1 MEAGR
6 ARCNRDDNQR
16 LPTLS
21 LGLSSVRLIVNK
33 FEAGYTRAASDAFES
48 NRELVAYDPRI
59 DKVDDDSS
67 LGTTRDRVW
76 HRLLVNLGI
85 ALCKCIPSV
94 TLANFTILS
103 VFVGFFAPKMIS
115 YLVIYPFCRL
125 VFGTLYPA
133 YASYKAVRTKN
144 LKEYVKWMMYWI
156 VFALFTCTETFTDVF
171 LSWFPFYYEVKIV
184 LVLWL
189 LSPATKGSSILYRKF
204 VHPALCRREQ
214 EIDEYIAKAKDQGY
228 HTVLNLGTKGVN
240 YATTVIMQTA
250 IKNFNLPSPE
260 QERRVQAGRDA
271 TDGYQDTYDDLDY
284 QPSGDRNL
292 PGIVEIVELDS
303 DNQEYP
309 GDDGDT
315 TYPDTESAQSS
326 ARSRGNVVRKRK
338 VVKEKRPRSKSRG
351 RRTRSQTAV
360 DRDTNEIMGGG
371 GLVQQIRKSYSL
383 SDLTECDVREERA
396 ADEADDVLSEPR
408 AIRRVVKSSGYNT
421 RRSASESNSRT
432 PMYFPEVDV
441 DVRGPRTARTDEPD
455 FSHIKSTEDISSGYS
470 SADNSASLARTGSV
484 GAGGRVRARTTR
496 TTVTTIKRPQAA
508 EVCSSNIITTSKVPR
523 DADTVLFDG
532 TVDIVPFDGTVDT
545 VPFDGTVD
553 AVPFDGTVDAVPFDG
568 TVDAVPFDGAVDAV
582 PFDGTVDAVPF
593 DGTVDT
599 VPFDGTVDAVPFD
612 GTVDAV
618 PFDGTV
624 DAVPF
629 DGTVDAVPFD
639 GTVDAVPFDG
649 TVDAVPFDGTVDT
662 VPFDG
667 TVDTVPFDGTVDT
680 VPFDGACNEQREHA
694 TRCCLPHYPPA
705 RSSWPKNYSVQTATF
720 GVPTC
725 DNEVIIEELPDD
737 DTFEYTNMPP
747 LINLPP
753 HLFLSDTD
761 PPFIY
766 QYIGDQVKIVQLLAN
781 SPLGMNFNQNNIDYR
796 DQKDAIDPQSTEK
809 PSPDEE
815 SIHDEFENAQ
825 DDLDKEVNQIVMAN
839 NHKDNNETNEF
850 PNTKSVIGTSTKV
863 VDNDKALEVPE
874 PEIKIENEQ
883 DLNKDATLITSNK
896 KEDNNTGKEH
906 DKNIDKTSLTTDE
919 REDTTSL
926 DTSAY
931 DNDSAE
937 SDDEASFGTPDNSPR
952 SKRKSKSP
960 KGKYGKGKA
969 PPPPPPKVDKI
980 NITSDTT
987 LTVDVAQ
994 EKAASTTSQE
1004 SLSDILH
1011 ALPNNSFK
1019 ETGSYQGL
1027 QVVNPIAEKK
1037 RRHKSK
1043 SPGRIPKGNAMGIG
1057 KLLQIPSKLA
1067 FWHKSDD
1074 KSKSDTTSNP
1084 SRSRSHS
1091 KSSAYE
1097 PTEINDDQLSFVDAA
1112 DFESEVIS
1120 HDIMEKSDALQ
1131 KLIEAKLESHP
1142 EYKFVSL
1149 HDEIPTTS
1157 KSTDV

>member
-1 MEAGR
+1 
-6 ARCNRDDNQR
+6 
-16 LPTLS
+16 
-21 LGLSSVRLIVNK
+21 
-33 FEAGYTRAASDAFES
+33 
-48 NRELVAYDPRI
+48 
-59 DKVDDDSS
+59 
-67 LGTTRDRVW
+67 
-76 HRLLVNLGI
+76 
-85 ALCKCIPSV
+85 
-94 TLANFTILS
+94 
-103 VFVGFFAPKMIS
+103 MIS
-115 YLVIYPFCRL
+115 SIISRLVIL

-250 IKNFNLPSPE
+250 IK
-260 QERRVQAGRDA
+260 
-271 TDGYQDTYDDLDY
+271 
-284 QPSGDRNL
+284 
-292 PGIVEIVELDS
+292 
-303 DNQEYP
+303 
-309 GDDGDT
+309 
-315 TYPDTESAQSS
+315 
-326 ARSRGNVVRKRK
+326 
-338 VVKEKRPRSKSRG
+338 
-351 RRTRSQTAV
+351 
-360 DRDTNEIMGGG
+360 GGG

-508 EVCSSNIITTSKVPR
+508 E
-523 DADTVLFDG
+523 
-532 TVDIVPFDGTVDT
+532 
-545 VPFDGTVD
+545 
-553 AVPFDGTVDAVPFDG
+553 
-568 TVDAVPFDGAVDAV
+568 
-582 PFDGTVDAVPF
+582 
-593 DGTVDT
+593 
-599 VPFDGTVDAVPFD
+599 
-612 GTVDAV
+612 
-618 PFDGTV
+618 
-624 DAVPF
+624 
-629 DGTVDAVPFD
+629 
-639 GTVDAVPFDG
+639 
-649 TVDAVPFDGTVDT
+649 
-662 VPFDG
+662 
-667 TVDTVPFDGTVDT
+667 
-680 VPFDGACNEQREHA
+680 
-694 TRCCLPHYPPA
+694 
-705 RSSWPKNYSVQTATF
+705 
-720 GVPTC
+720 